1 MVDSLEKTLFELIH
15 LGLAGGKVKPGQVAP
30 ELWLPLFAFSRSHC
44 VHTIVYDAID
54 GVPGGPDQDLMLV
67 WEKEVKSM
75 ADFYKRVKAVAEVQT
90 KAWENHSIRAVQ
102 LKGLTFAQLYPNPER
117 RIQGDIDWWFPEEEG
132 FERAL
137 EVARNNDVKIVFDSD
152 GDLHYMLGGVCVEHH
167 RKGFRYEGEMGV
179 LVHVQEHILK
189 HAMIFGVGMRQI
201 CDYALV
207 RKAYIGKIDRGEYAA
222 ALEECGLSKWNALLD
237 SAVIKMGILPE
248 AFSKEELSAK
258 DKSKCDYLIELILKD
273 GNFGRE
279 RRGARKWM
287 SFLKRMPF
295 FMTIA
300 PKPMRRRLSALVK
313 GRAGRLF

>member
-1 MVDSLEKTLFELIH
+1 
-15 LGLAGGKVKPGQVAP
+15 
-30 ELWLPLFAFSRSHC
+30 
-44 VHTIVYDAID
+44 
-54 GVPGGPDQDLMLV
+54 
-67 WEKEVKSM
+67 M

-90 KAWENHSIRAVQ
+90 KAWGNHSIRAVQ

-137 EVARNNDVKIVFDSD
+137 EVARNN
-152 GDLHYMLGGVCVEHH
+152 
-167 RKGFRYEGEMGV
+167 
-179 LVHVQEHILK
+179 HVQEHILK

-207 RKAYIGKIDRGEYAA
+207 RKAYIDKIDRGEYAA
-222 ALEECGLSKWNALLD
+222 ALEERGLSKWNALLD

-258 DKSKCDYLIELILKD
+258 AKSKCDYLIELILKD

-279 RRGARKWM
+279 RRGVRKWM